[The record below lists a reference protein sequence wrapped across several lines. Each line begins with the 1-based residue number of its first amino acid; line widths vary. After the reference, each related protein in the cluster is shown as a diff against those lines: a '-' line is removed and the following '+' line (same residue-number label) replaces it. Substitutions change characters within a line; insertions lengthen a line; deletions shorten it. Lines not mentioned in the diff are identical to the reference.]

1 MSENQEGPKAGRPSN
16 TAGLEAWEGGS
27 LKLRRQAKG
36 FTASAL
42 ARELAI
48 THPTILRWEKG
59 VNRPDADT
67 VLILAELLECDPQD
81 FSRPP
86 QLL

>member
-1 MSENQEGPKAGRPSN
+1 MSDKKDTPRAGRPVN
-16 TAGLEAWEGGS
+16 TAGLEAWEGGA
-27 LKLRRQAKG
+27 LRLRRQMKG
-36 FTASAL
+36 FTASGL
-42 ARELAI
+42 ARELKI

-59 VNRPDADT
+59 ENRPDADT
-67 VLILAELLECDPQD
+67 VVILAEMLDCAPDD